1 MISLFGRCDIGA
13 ADIRVAPMPDPRKT
27 ARGKTSGQTVH
38 LTPSEVRVMS
48 LLPTYLTLAA
58 IGDEL
63 GIARPTVKTHV
74 GHIYEKLQATS
85 RAEAVRQAEDAGLL
99 PTSAGHLGR

>member
-1 MISLFGRCDIGA
+1 MA
-13 ADIRVAPMPDPRKT
+13 
-27 ARGKTSGQTVH
+27 
-38 LTPSEVRVMS
+38 

-99 PTSAGHLGR
+99 PTPARHVGR